1 METETILLIAE
12 TEAQRIDAYLAANTE
27 LSRSR
32 IQKLI
37 KDGAVERN
45 GKPCKANAEVKPGDV
60 IRLSVPPETDGALP
74 EPGDIPLDGGYEDG
88 DLAVVNKPKGMV
100 VHPAP
105 GNPSGTL
112 VNALLSRFST
122 LSNTGGA
129 VRPGIVHRIDRL
141 TSGLLVVA
149 KNDAAHEALAKQ
161 FALHTAH
168 REYLCIV
175 HGNLKEDSGTID
187 APIGRHKTDRKRM
200 AVTEDGRRA
209 VTHWRVLERF
219 GTETLL
225 DVALETG
232 RTHQIRVHMAYIK
245 HPIVGDE
252 VYGSAAPK
260 LGLNGQA
267 LHGYRLTFVHP
278 RTGEEMTFTA
288 PLPEDFKTAIV
299 RLGGTVPEPDNLIR
313 QCSVSPGC
321 VV

>member
-1 METETILLIAE
+1 MTETNLLIAE
-12 TEAQRIDAYLAANTE
+12 TDAPRIDVYLAENTE
-27 LSRSR
+27 YSRSKLS
-32 IQKLI
+32 KLI
-37 KDGAVERN
+37 KDGSVFKNNQPCNPNPAV
-45 GKPCKANAEVKPGDV
+45 KAGDAIHIIAPIV
-60 IRLSVPPETDGALP
+60 DPAALP
-74 EPGDIPLDGGYEDG
+74 EPENIPLDVIYEDD
-88 DLAVVNKPKGMV
+88 DLAVINKPKGLV

-105 GNPSGTL
+105 GNEHGTL
-112 VNALLSRFST
+112 VNALLYRFRT

-129 VRPGIVHRIDRL
+129 IRPGIVHRIDRL

-175 HGNLKEDSGTID
+175 HGNLKEDSGTVD

-232 RTHQIRVHMAYIK
+232 RTHQIRAHMAYIK
-245 HPIVGDE
+245 HPILGDE
-252 VYGSAAPK
+252 VYGSGASK
-260 LGLNGQA
+260 LGLVGQA
-267 LHGYRLTFVHP
+267 LHGYRLTFTHP
-278 RTGEEMTFTA
+278 RTGETMSFTA
-288 PLPEDFKTAIV
+288 PLPDDFTEALR
-299 RLGGTVPEPDNLIR
+299 RLGGSVPDELFR
-313 QCSVSPGC
+313 K
-321 VV
+321 

>member
-60 IRLSVPPETDGALP
+60 IRLFVPQEADGMLP
-74 EPGDIPLDGGYEDG
+74 EPENIPLDVVYEDD
-88 DLAVVNKPKGMV
+88 DLAVINKPKGMV

-112 VNALLSRFST
+112 VNALLYRFRT

-129 VRPGIVHRIDRL
+129 IRPGIVHRIDRL

-149 KNDAAHEALAKQ
+149 KNDFTHEALAKQ
-161 FALHTAH
+161 FAVHSAH

-232 RTHQIRVHMAYIK
+232 RTHQIRVHMAYIR

-260 LGLNGQA
+260 LGLSGQA
-267 LHGYRLTFVHP
+267 LHGYRLTFTHP
-278 RTGEEMTFTA
+278 KTGETMTFTA

-299 RLGGTVPEPDNLIR
+299 RLGGTVPEPDR
-313 QCSVSPGC
+313 C
-321 VV
+321 

>member
-1 METETILLIAE
+1 MTTETILLIAE
-12 TEAQRIDAYLAANTE
+12 TEATRIDAFLASNTE
-27 LSRSR
+27 LSRSKL
-32 IQKLI
+32 QKLI

-45 GKPCKANAEVKPGDV
+45 GKPCKANTEVKIGDV
-60 IRLSVPPETDGALP
+60 IRLQIPKETGETLP
-74 EPGDIPLDGGYEDG
+74 EPEDIPLDIVFEDE
-88 DLAVVNKPKGMV
+88 DVAVINKPKGMV

-112 VNALLSRFST
+112 VNALLFRFQT
-122 LSNTGGA
+122 LSGTGGET
-129 VRPGIVHRIDRL
+129 RPGIVHRIDRL

-149 KNDAAHEALAKQ
+149 KNDIAHEALAKQ

-175 HGNLKEDSGTID
+175 HGNLKEDSGTVD

-245 HPIVGDE
+245 HPILGDE

-267 LHGYRLTFVHP
+267 LHGYRLTFTHP
-278 RTGEEMTFTA
+278 RTGETMTFTA
-288 PLPEDFKTAIV
+288 PLPEDFKTALMH
-299 RLGGTVPEPDNLIR
+299 LGGIPESLHTL
-313 QCSVSPGC
+313 V
-321 VV
+321 

>member
-1 METETILLIAE
+1 MTTETILLIAE
-12 TEAQRIDAYLAANTE
+12 TEEKRIDAFLASNTE
-27 LSRSR
+27 LSRSKL
-32 IQKLI
+32 QKLI

-45 GKPCKANAEVKPGDV
+45 GKPCKANTEVKIGDV
-60 IRLSVPPETDGALP
+60 IRLQMPKETGETLP
-74 EPGDIPLDGGYEDG
+74 EPEDIPLDIIYEDE
-88 DLAVVNKPKGMV
+88 DLAVINKPKGMV

-105 GNPSGTL
+105 GNPNGTL
-112 VNALLSRFST
+112 VNALLFRFQT
-122 LSNTGGA
+122 LSGTGGEI
-129 VRPGIVHRIDRL
+129 RPGIVHRIDRL

-149 KNDAAHEALAKQ
+149 KNDIAHEALAKQ

-175 HGNLKEDSGTID
+175 HGNLKEDSGTVD

-200 AVTEDGRRA
+200 AVTEGGRRA
-209 VTHWRVLERF
+209 VTHWHVLERF

-267 LHGYRLTFVHP
+267 LHGYRLTFTHP
-278 RTGEEMTFTA
+278 KTGEKMTFLA
-288 PLPEDFKTAIV
+288 PLPEDFKTALT
-299 RLGGTVPEPDNLIR
+299 RLGGIPE
-313 QCSVSPGC
+313 SVQTLL
-321 VV
+321 